1 MRYSY
6 VVNEFNRRINKMKRF
21 ENKVVVITGAARGI
35 GRTVAELMIEQGAEH
50 VYSLDIL
57 EGDSMERFTQ
67 KKVNITD
74 KEAVTQAVNEI
85 ISESNQIDI
94 LVNNAGVTRDGLVEK
109 ISENDW
115 DLVVDINLKGTFIVT
130 QTIVP
135 YMKEKGKGAIVNL
148 SSIVGE
154 YGNIGQT
161 NYAATKAGVIG
172 MTYTWAKEFTRKGEN
187 IRTNV
192 VAPGYVNTEMVQ
204 SVPEKII
211 NRLKEQNPMKRLAE
225 PIEIANAIAF
235 LASDEASFVNGHVL
249 SVNGGMRI

>member
-1 MRYSY
+1 
-6 VVNEFNRRINKMKRF
+6 MKRF
-21 ENKVVVITGAARGI
+21 EDKIIVITGAARGI
-35 GRTVAELMIEQGAEH
+35 GRTVADLMLEQGAKH
-50 VYSLDIL
+50 VYSLDVAVG
-57 EGDSMERFTQ
+57 EEMANFTQ
-67 KKVNITD
+67 KKVDISNTD
-74 KEAVTQAVNEI
+74 EVKKVVNEI
-85 ISESNQIDI
+85 IIEAKQIDV

-109 ISENDW
+109 ISEENW
-115 DLVVDINLKGTFIVT
+115 DFVVDINLKGTFNVT
-130 QTIVP
+130 QAVVP
-135 YMKEKGKGAIVNL
+135 FMKEVGKGSIVNL
-148 SSIVGE
+148 SSVVGE

-211 NRLKEQNPMKRLAE
+211 DRLKAQNPMKRLAE

>member
-1 MRYSY
+1 
-6 VVNEFNRRINKMKRF
+6 MKRF
-21 ENKVVVITGAARGI
+21 EDKIIVITGAARGI
-35 GRTVAELMIEQGAEH
+35 GRTVADLMLEQGAKH
-50 VYSLDIL
+50 VYSLDVAIGEEML
-57 EGDSMERFTQ
+57 NFTQ
-67 KKVNITD
+67 KKVDISNTD
-74 KEAVTQAVNEI
+74 EVKKIVNEI
-85 ISESNQIDI
+85 IVEAKQIDV
-94 LVNNAGVTRDGLVEK
+94 LVNNAGVTRDGLIEK
-109 ISENDW
+109 TTEANW
-115 DLVVDINLKGTFIVT
+115 DFVVDINLKGTFNVT
-130 QTIVP
+130 QAVVP
-135 YMKEKGKGAIVNL
+135 FMKEVGKGSIVNL
-148 SSIVGE
+148 SSVVGE

-211 NRLKEQNPMKRLAE
+211 ERLKEQNPMKRLAE
-225 PIEIANAIAF
+225 PIEIANAVAF

>member
-1 MRYSY
+1 
-6 VVNEFNRRINKMKRF
+6 MKRF
-21 ENKVVVITGAARGI
+21 EDKIIVITGAARGI
-35 GRTVAELMIEQGAEH
+35 GRTVADLMLEQGAKH
-50 VYSLDIL
+50 VYSLDVAIG
-57 EGDSMERFTQ
+57 EEMANFTQ
-67 KKVNITD
+67 KKVDISNTEEVKRII
-74 KEAVTQAVNEI
+74 NEI
-85 ISESNQIDI
+85 IVEAKQIDV
-94 LVNNAGVTRDGLVEK
+94 LVNNAGVTRDGLIEK
-109 ISENDW
+109 ITEENW
-115 DLVVDINLKGTFIVT
+115 NFVIDINLKGTFNVT
-130 QTIVP
+130 QAVVP
-135 YMKEKGKGAIVNL
+135 FMKEVGKGSIVNL
-148 SSIVGE
+148 SSVVGE

-225 PIEIANAIAF
+225 PIEIANAVAF

>member
-1 MRYSY
+1 
-6 VVNEFNRRINKMKRF
+6 MKRF
-21 ENKVVVITGAARGI
+21 EDKIIVITGAARVI
-35 GRTVAELMIEQGAEH
+35 GRTVADLMLEQGAKH
-50 VYSLDIL
+50 VYSLDVAVG
-57 EGDSMERFTQ
+57 EEMANFTQ
-67 KKVNITD
+67 KKVDISNTD
-74 KEAVTQAVNEI
+74 EVKKVVNEI
-85 ISESNQIDI
+85 IIEAKQIDV
-94 LVNNAGVTRDGLVEK
+94 LVNNAGVTRDGLIEK
-109 ISENDW
+109 TTEANW
-115 DLVVDINLKGTFIVT
+115 DFVVDINLKGTFNVT
-130 QTIVP
+130 QAVVP
-135 YMKEKGKGAIVNL
+135 FMKEVGKGSIVNL
-148 SSIVGE
+148 SSVVGE

-211 NRLKEQNPMKRLAE
+211 DSLKEQNPMKRLAE
-225 PIEIANAIAF
+225 PIEIANAVAF

>member
-1 MRYSY
+1 
-6 VVNEFNRRINKMKRF
+6 MKRF
-21 ENKVVVITGAARGI
+21 EDKVIVITGAARGI
-35 GRTVAELMIEQGAEH
+35 GRTVADLMLEQGAKH
-50 VYSLDIL
+50 IYSLDVVKG
-57 EGDSMERFTQ
+57 EEMAGFTQ
-67 KKVNITD
+67 KKVDISDTD
-74 KEAVTQAVNEI
+74 AVKQAVSDI
-85 ISESNQIDI
+85 IFEAKHIDV
-94 LVNNAGVTRDGLVEK
+94 LVNNAGVTKDGLVET
-109 ISENDW
+109 ITEANW
-115 DLVVDINLKGTFIVT
+115 DFVVDVNLKGTFNVT
-130 QTIVP
+130 QAVVP
-135 YMKEKGKGAIVNL
+135 FMKEVGKGSIVNL

-172 MTYTWAKEFTRKGEN
+172 MTYTWAKEFTRKGDN

-192 VAPGYVNTEMVQ
+192 VAPGYVNTEMIQ

-225 PIEIANAIAF
+225 PIEIANAVAF

>member
-1 MRYSY
+1 M
-6 VVNEFNRRINKMKRF
+6 
-21 ENKVVVITGAARGI
+21 
-35 GRTVAELMIEQGAEH
+35 
-50 VYSLDIL
+50 
-57 EGDSMERFTQ
+57 
-67 KKVNITD
+67 
-74 KEAVTQAVNEI
+74 NEI
-85 ISESNQIDI
+85 IIEAKQIDV
-94 LVNNAGVTRDGLVEK
+94 LVNNAGVTRDGLIEK
-109 ISENDW
+109 TTEANW
-115 DLVVDINLKGTFIVT
+115 DFVVDINLKGTFNVT
-130 QTIVP
+130 QAVVP
-135 YMKEKGKGAIVNL
+135 FMKEVGKGSIVNL
-148 SSIVGE
+148 SSVVGE

-211 NRLKEQNPMKRLAE
+211 DRLKEQNPMKRLAE
-225 PIEIANAIAF
+225 PIEIANAVAF

>member
-1 MRYSY
+1 
-6 VVNEFNRRINKMKRF
+6 MKRF
-21 ENKVVVITGAARGI
+21 EDKIIVITGAARGI
-35 GRTVAELMIEQGAEH
+35 GRTVADLMLEQGAKH
-50 VYSLDIL
+50 VYSLDVAVG
-57 EGDSMERFTQ
+57 EEMANFTQ
-67 KKVNITD
+67 KKVDISNTD
-74 KEAVTQAVNEI
+74 EVKKVVNEI
-85 ISESNQIDI
+85 IIEAKQIDV
-94 LVNNAGVTRDGLVEK
+94 LVNNAGVTRDGLIEK
-109 ISENDW
+109 TTEANW
-115 DLVVDINLKGTFIVT
+115 DFVVDINLKGTFNVT
-130 QTIVP
+130 QAVVP
-135 YMKEKGKGAIVNL
+135 FMKEVGKGSIVNL
-148 SSIVGE
+148 SSVVGE

-211 NRLKEQNPMKRLAE
+211 DSLKEQNPMKRLAE
-225 PIEIANAIAF
+225 PIEIANAVAF

>member
-1 MRYSY
+1 
-6 VVNEFNRRINKMKRF
+6 MKRF
-21 ENKVVVITGAARGI
+21 EDKIIVITGAARGI
-35 GRTVAELMIEQGAEH
+35 GRTVADLMLEQGAKH
-50 VYSLDIL
+50 VYSLDVAIG
-57 EGDSMERFTQ
+57 EEMPNFTQ
-67 KKVNITD
+67 KKVDISNTEEVKRII
-74 KEAVTQAVNEI
+74 NEI
-85 ISESNQIDI
+85 IVEAKQIDV
-94 LVNNAGVTRDGLVEK
+94 LVNNAGVTRDGLIEK
-109 ISENDW
+109 ITEENW
-115 DLVVDINLKGTFIVT
+115 NFVIDINLKGTFNVT
-130 QTIVP
+130 QAVVP
-135 YMKEKGKGAIVNL
+135 FMKEVGKGSIVNL
-148 SSIVGE
+148 SSVVGE

-225 PIEIANAIAF
+225 PIEIANAVAF

>member
-1 MRYSY
+1 
-6 VVNEFNRRINKMKRF
+6 MKRF
-21 ENKVVVITGAARGI
+21 EGKNIVITGAARGI
-35 GRTVAELMIEQGAEH
+35 GRTVANLMLEQGANH
-50 VYSLDIL
+50 VYSLDVA
-57 EGDSMERFTQ
+57 EGEEMANFTQ
-67 KKVNITD
+67 KKVDISNTD
-74 KEAVTQAVNEI
+74 AVKKVVNEI
-85 ISESNQIDI
+85 IIEAKHIDV

-109 ISENDW
+109 ISEENW
-115 DLVVDINLKGTFIVT
+115 NFVVDINLKGTFNVT
-130 QTIVP
+130 QAVVP
-135 YMKEKGKGAIVNL
+135 FMKEAGKGSIVNL
-148 SSIVGE
+148 SSVVGE

-211 NRLKEQNPMKRLAE
+211 DRLKAQNPMKRLAE

>member
-1 MRYSY
+1 
-6 VVNEFNRRINKMKRF
+6 MKRF
-21 ENKVVVITGAARGI
+21 EGKNIVITGAARGI
-35 GRTVAELMIEQGAEH
+35 GRTVANLMLEQGANH
-50 VYSLDIL
+50 VYSLDVA
-57 EGDSMERFTQ
+57 EGEEMANFTQ
-67 KKVNITD
+67 KKVDISNTD
-74 KEAVTQAVNEI
+74 AVKKVVNEI
-85 ISESNQIDI
+85 IIEAKHIDV

-109 ISENDW
+109 ISEENW
-115 DLVVDINLKGTFIVT
+115 DFVVDINLKGTFNVT
-130 QTIVP
+130 QAVVP
-135 YMKEKGKGAIVNL
+135 FMKEAGKGSIVNL
-148 SSIVGE
+148 SSVVGE

-211 NRLKEQNPMKRLAE
+211 DRLKAQNPMKRLAE

>member
-1 MRYSY
+1 
-6 VVNEFNRRINKMKRF
+6 MKRF
-21 ENKVVVITGAARGI
+21 EDKIIVITGAARGI
-35 GRTVAELMIEQGAEH
+35 GRTVADLMLEQGAKH
-50 VYSLDIL
+50 VYSLDVATG
-57 EGDSMERFTQ
+57 EEMANFTQ
-67 KKVNITD
+67 KQVDISNTDDVKKVI
-74 KEAVTQAVNEI
+74 NEI
-85 ISESNQIDI
+85 IIEAKQIDV
-94 LVNNAGVTRDGLVEK
+94 LVNNAGVTRDGLIEK
-109 ISENDW
+109 TTEANW
-115 DLVVDINLKGTFIVT
+115 DFVVDINLKGTFNVT
-130 QTIVP
+130 QAVVP
-135 YMKEKGKGAIVNL
+135 FMKEVGKGSIVNL
-148 SSIVGE
+148 SSVVGE

-211 NRLKEQNPMKRLAE
+211 ERLKEKNPMKRLAE
-225 PIEIANAIAF
+225 PIEIANAVAF

>member
-1 MRYSY
+1 
-6 VVNEFNRRINKMKRF
+6 MKRF
-21 ENKVVVITGAARGI
+21 EDKIIVITGAARGI
-35 GRTVAELMIEQGAEH
+35 GRTVADLMLEQGAKH
-50 VYSLDIL
+50 VYSLDVAVG
-57 EGDSMERFTQ
+57 EEMANFTQ
-67 KKVNITD
+67 KKVDISNTD
-74 KEAVTQAVNEI
+74 EVKKVVNEI
-85 ISESNQIDI
+85 IIEAKQIDV
-94 LVNNAGVTRDGLVEK
+94 LVNNAGVTRDGLIEK
-109 ISENDW
+109 TTEANW
-115 DLVVDINLKGTFIVT
+115 DFVVDINLKGTFNVT
-130 QTIVP
+130 QAVVP
-135 YMKEKGKGAIVNL
+135 FMKEVGKGSIVNL
-148 SSIVGE
+148 SSVVGE

-211 NRLKEQNPMKRLAE
+211 DRLKEQNPMKRLDE
-225 PIEIANAIAF
+225 PIEIANAVAF

>member
-1 MRYSY
+1 
-6 VVNEFNRRINKMKRF
+6 MKRF
-21 ENKVVVITGAARGI
+21 EGKNIVITGAARGI
-35 GRTVAELMIEQGAEH
+35 GRTVANLMLEQGANH
-50 VYSLDIL
+50 VYSLDVA
-57 EGDSMERFTQ
+57 EGEEMANFTQ
-67 KKVNITD
+67 KKVDISNTD
-74 KEAVTQAVNEI
+74 AVKKVVNEI
-85 ISESNQIDI
+85 IIEAKHIDV

-109 ISENDW
+109 ISEENW
-115 DLVVDINLKGTFIVT
+115 NFVVDINLKGTFNVT
-130 QTIVP
+130 QAVVP
-135 YMKEKGKGAIVNL
+135 FMKEAGKGSIVNL
-148 SSIVGE
+148 SSVVGE

-211 NRLKEQNPMKRLAE
+211 DRLKAQNPMKRLAE
-225 PIEIANAIAF
+225 PIEIANAVAF

>member
-1 MRYSY
+1 
-6 VVNEFNRRINKMKRF
+6 MKRF
-21 ENKVVVITGAARGI
+21 EDKIVIVTGAARGI
-35 GRTVAELMIEQGAEH
+35 GRTVAELMLEQGAKH
-50 VYSLDIL
+50 VYSLDVAV
-57 EGDSMERFTQ
+57 GDGMKNFTQ
-67 KKVNITD
+67 KKVDISNRDSVEQVI
-74 KEAVTQAVNEI
+74 KEIVD
-85 ISESNQIDI
+85 ESKHIDV

-109 ISENDW
+109 ISEENW
-115 DLVVDINLKGTFIVT
+115 DFVIDINLKGTFNVT
-130 QTIVP
+130 QAVVP
-135 YMKEKGKGAIVNL
+135 FMKETGKGAIVNL
-148 SSIVGE
+148 ASIVGE

-172 MTYTWAKEFTRKGEN
+172 MSYTWAKEFTRKGEN

-211 NRLKEQNPMKRLAE
+211 DRLKEQNPMKRLAE

>member
-1 MRYSY
+1 
-6 VVNEFNRRINKMKRF
+6 MKRF
-21 ENKVVVITGAARGI
+21 EDKIIVITGAARGI
-35 GRTVAELMIEQGAEH
+35 GRTVADLMLEQGAKH
-50 VYSLDIL
+50 VYSLDVATG
-57 EGDSMERFTQ
+57 EEMPNFTQ
-67 KKVNITD
+67 KQVDISNTDDVKKVI
-74 KEAVTQAVNEI
+74 NEI
-85 ISESNQIDI
+85 IIEAKQIDV
-94 LVNNAGVTRDGLVEK
+94 LVNNAGVTRDGLIEK
-109 ISENDW
+109 TTEANW
-115 DLVVDINLKGTFIVT
+115 DFVVDINLKGTFNVT
-130 QTIVP
+130 QAVVP
-135 YMKEKGKGAIVNL
+135 FMKEVGKGSIVNL
-148 SSIVGE
+148 SSVVGE

-211 NRLKEQNPMKRLAE
+211 ERLKEQNPMKRLAE
-225 PIEIANAIAF
+225 PIEIANAVAF

>member
-1 MRYSY
+1 
-6 VVNEFNRRINKMKRF
+6 MKRF
-21 ENKVVVITGAARGI
+21 EDKIIVITGAARGI
-35 GRTVAELMIEQGAEH
+35 GRTVADLMLEQGAKH
-50 VYSLDIL
+50 IYSLDVVM
-57 EGDSMERFTQ
+57 GDEMPHFTQ
-67 KKVNITD
+67 KQVDISNV
-74 KEAVTQAVNEI
+74 AAVNQAINDI
-85 ISESNQIDI
+85 IAEAKQIDV

-109 ISENDW
+109 ISEDAW
-115 DLVVDINLKGTFIVT
+115 DLVVDINLKGTFNVT
-130 QTIVP
+130 QAVVP
-135 YMKEKGKGAIVNL
+135 FMKEVGKGSIVNL

-192 VAPGYVNTEMVQ
+192 VAPGYVNTEMIQ

-225 PIEIANAIAF
+225 PIEIANAVAF

>member
-1 MRYSY
+1 
-6 VVNEFNRRINKMKRF
+6 MKRF
-21 ENKVVVITGAARGI
+21 EDKIIVITGAARGI
-35 GRTVAELMIEQGAEH
+35 GRTVADLMLEQGAKH
-50 VYSLDIL
+50 VYSLDVATG
-57 EGDSMERFTQ
+57 EEMPNFTQ
-67 KKVNITD
+67 KQVDISNTDDVKKVI
-74 KEAVTQAVNEI
+74 NEI
-85 ISESNQIDI
+85 IIEAKQIDI
-94 LVNNAGVTRDGLVEK
+94 LVNNAGVTRDGLIEK
-109 ISENDW
+109 TTEDNW
-115 DLVVDINLKGTFIVT
+115 DFVVDINLKGTFNVT
-130 QTIVP
+130 QAVVP
-135 YMKEKGKGAIVNL
+135 FMKEVGKGSIVNL
-148 SSIVGE
+148 SSVVGE

-211 NRLKEQNPMKRLAE
+211 ERLKEQNPMKRLAE
-225 PIEIANAIAF
+225 PIEIANAVAF

>member
-1 MRYSY
+1 
-6 VVNEFNRRINKMKRF
+6 MKRF
-21 ENKVVVITGAARGI
+21 EDKIIVITGAARGI
-35 GRTVAELMIEQGAEH
+35 GRTVADLMLEQGAKH
-50 VYSLDIL
+50 VYSLDVAVG
-57 EGDSMERFTQ
+57 EEMAKFTQ
-67 KKVNITD
+67 KKVDISNTD
-74 KEAVTQAVNEI
+74 EVKKVVNEI
-85 ISESNQIDI
+85 IIEAKQIDV
-94 LVNNAGVTRDGLVEK
+94 LVNNAGVTRDGLIEK
-109 ISENDW
+109 TTEANW
-115 DLVVDINLKGTFIVT
+115 DFVVDINLKGTFNVT
-130 QTIVP
+130 QAVVP
-135 YMKEKGKGAIVNL
+135 FMKEVGKGSIVNL
-148 SSIVGE
+148 SSVVGE

-211 NRLKEQNPMKRLAE
+211 DSLKEQNPMKRLAE
-225 PIEIANAIAF
+225 PIEIANAVAF

>member
-1 MRYSY
+1 
-6 VVNEFNRRINKMKRF
+6 MKRF
-21 ENKVVVITGAARGI
+21 EGKNIVITGAARGI
-35 GRTVAELMIEQGAEH
+35 GRTVANLMLEQGANH
-50 VYSLDIL
+50 VYSLDVA
-57 EGDSMERFTQ
+57 EGEEMANFTQ
-67 KKVNITD
+67 KKVDISNTD
-74 KEAVTQAVNEI
+74 AVKKVVNEI
-85 ISESNQIDI
+85 IIEAKHIDV

-109 ISENDW
+109 ISEENW
-115 DLVVDINLKGTFIVT
+115 NFVVDINLKGTFNVT
-130 QTIVP
+130 QAVVP
-135 YMKEKGKGAIVNL
+135 FMKEAGKGSIVNL
-148 SSIVGE
+148 SSVVGE

-225 PIEIANAIAF
+225 PIEIANAVAF

>member
-1 MRYSY
+1 
-6 VVNEFNRRINKMKRF
+6 MKRF
-21 ENKVVVITGAARGI
+21 EDKIIVITGAARGI
-35 GRTVAELMIEQGAEH
+35 GRTVADLMLEQGAKH
-50 VYSLDIL
+50 IYSLDVAV
-57 EGDSMERFTQ
+57 GDEMANFTQ
-67 KKVNITD
+67 KKVDISNTYEV
-74 KEAVTQAVNEI
+74 KKVVNEI
-85 ISESNQIDI
+85 IIEAKQIDV
-94 LVNNAGVTRDGLVEK
+94 LVNNAGVTRDGLIEK
-109 ISENDW
+109 TTEENW
-115 DLVVDINLKGTFIVT
+115 DFVVDINLKGTFNVT
-130 QTIVP
+130 QAVVP
-135 YMKEKGKGAIVNL
+135 FMKEVGKGSIVNL
-148 SSIVGE
+148 SSVVGE

-211 NRLKEQNPMKRLAE
+211 DRLKEQNPMKRLAE
-225 PIEIANAIAF
+225 PIEIANAVAF

>member
-1 MRYSY
+1 
-6 VVNEFNRRINKMKRF
+6 MKRF
-21 ENKVVVITGAARGI
+21 EDKIIVITGAARGI
-35 GRTVAELMIEQGAEH
+35 GRTVADLMLEQGAKH
-50 VYSLDIL
+50 VYSLDVAIG
-57 EGDSMERFTQ
+57 EEMANFTQ
-67 KKVNITD
+67 KKVDISNTEEVKRII
-74 KEAVTQAVNEI
+74 NEI
-85 ISESNQIDI
+85 IVEAKQIDV
-94 LVNNAGVTRDGLVEK
+94 LVNNAGVTRDGLIEK
-109 ISENDW
+109 ITEENW
-115 DLVVDINLKGTFIVT
+115 NFVVDINLKGTFNVT
-130 QTIVP
+130 QAVVP
-135 YMKEKGKGAIVNL
+135 FMKEVGKGSIVNL
-148 SSIVGE
+148 SSVVGE

-225 PIEIANAIAF
+225 PIEIANAVAF

>member
-1 MRYSY
+1 
-6 VVNEFNRRINKMKRF
+6 MKRF

-35 GRTVAELMIEQGAEH
+35 GRTVAELMLEQGAEH
-50 VYSLDIL
+50 VYSLDVST
-57 EGDSMERFTQ
+57 GDEMANFTQ
-67 KKVNITD
+67 KKVDISN
-74 KEAVTQAVNEI
+74 KEAVTQVVEEI
-85 ISESNQIDI
+85 IEASKHIDV
-94 LVNNAGVTRDGLVEK
+94 LVNNAGVTRDGLIEK
-109 ISENDW
+109 ISEENW
-115 DLVVDINLKGTFIVT
+115 DFVIDINLKGTFNVT
-130 QTIVP
+130 QAVVP
-135 YMKEKGKGAIVNL
+135 YMKELGKGSIVNL

>member
-1 MRYSY
+1 
-6 VVNEFNRRINKMKRF
+6 MKRF
-21 ENKVVVITGAARGI
+21 EDKIIVITGAARGI
-35 GRTVAELMIEQGAEH
+35 GRTVADLMLEQGAKH
-50 VYSLDIL
+50 VYSLDVAVG
-57 EGDSMERFTQ
+57 EEMANFTQ
-67 KKVNITD
+67 KKVDISNTD
-74 KEAVTQAVNEI
+74 EVKKVVNEI
-85 ISESNQIDI
+85 IIEAKQIDV
-94 LVNNAGVTRDGLVEK
+94 LVNNAGVTRDGLIEK
-109 ISENDW
+109 TTEANW
-115 DLVVDINLKGTFIVT
+115 DFVVDINLKGTFNVT
-130 QTIVP
+130 QAVVP
-135 YMKEKGKGAIVNL
+135 FMKEVGKGSIVNL
-148 SSIVGE
+148 SSVVGE

-211 NRLKEQNPMKRLAE
+211 DRLKEQNPMKRLAE
-225 PIEIANAIAF
+225 PIEIANAVAF

>member
-1 MRYSY
+1 
-6 VVNEFNRRINKMKRF
+6 MKRF
-21 ENKVVVITGAARGI
+21 EDKIIVITGAARGI
-35 GRTVAELMIEQGAEH
+35 GRTVADLMLEQGAKH
-50 VYSLDIL
+50 VYSLDVAVG
-57 EGDSMERFTQ
+57 EEMANFTQ
-67 KKVNITD
+67 KKVDISNTEEVKKII
-74 KEAVTQAVNEI
+74 NEI
-85 ISESNQIDI
+85 IIEAKQIDI
-94 LVNNAGVTRDGLVEK
+94 LVNNAGVTRDGLIEK
-109 ISENDW
+109 TTEANW
-115 DLVVDINLKGTFIVT
+115 DFVVDINLKGTFNVT
-130 QTIVP
+130 QAVVP
-135 YMKEKGKGAIVNL
+135 FMKEVGKGSIVNL
-148 SSIVGE
+148 SSVVGE

-211 NRLKEQNPMKRLAE
+211 DRLKEQNPMKRLAE
-225 PIEIANAIAF
+225 PIEIANAVAF

>member
-1 MRYSY
+1 
-6 VVNEFNRRINKMKRF
+6 MKRF
-21 ENKVVVITGAARGI
+21 EDKIIVITGAARGI
-35 GRTVAELMIEQGAEH
+35 GRTVADLMLEQGAKH
-50 VYSLDIL
+50 VYSLDVAVG
-57 EGDSMERFTQ
+57 EEMAHFTQ
-67 KKVNITD
+67 KKVDISNT
-74 KEAVTQAVNEI
+74 EAVKKVINEI
-85 ISESNQIDI
+85 IIEAKQIDV
-94 LVNNAGVTRDGLVEK
+94 LVNNAGVTRDGLIEK
-109 ISENDW
+109 ITEANW
-115 DLVVDINLKGTFIVT
+115 DFVVDINLKGTFNVT
-130 QTIVP
+130 QAVVP
-135 YMKEKGKGAIVNL
+135 FMKEVGKGSIVNL
-148 SSIVGE
+148 SSVVGE

-225 PIEIANAIAF
+225 PIEIANAVAF

>member
-1 MRYSY
+1 
-6 VVNEFNRRINKMKRF
+6 MKRF
-21 ENKVVVITGAARGI
+21 EGKNIVITGAARGI
-35 GRTVAELMIEQGAEH
+35 GRTVANLMLEQGANH
-50 VYSLDIL
+50 VYSLDVA
-57 EGDSMERFTQ
+57 EGEEMANFTQ
-67 KKVNITD
+67 KKVDISNTD
-74 KEAVTQAVNEI
+74 AVKKVINEI
-85 ISESNQIDI
+85 IIEAKHIDV

-109 ISENDW
+109 ISEENW
-115 DLVVDINLKGTFIVT
+115 DFVVDINLKGTFNVT
-130 QTIVP
+130 QAVVP
-135 YMKEKGKGAIVNL
+135 FMKEVGKGSIVNL
-148 SSIVGE
+148 SSVVGE

-211 NRLKEQNPMKRLAE
+211 NRLKAQNPMKRLAE